1 MSSEIHL
8 VISGAAGR
16 MGRRLVA
23 MGSQNPHVRIVAGLS
38 YSGDPLLG
46 TDIGELAGIGTL
58 GITLSDDLD
67 PNVMPHVMI
76 DFSSLDGFRHW
87 LPVCRRRKIAMLVG
101 TTGLTDA
108 DHREID
114 TAAHEIAILQ
124 TTNTSVGV
132 AVLNYVAAQMTKMLG
147 PDFDIEIIEQH
158 HHHKKDAPSGTAA
171 TLADHILKARGESK
185 EKLVYGRHGG
195 DALRGPG
202 TIGMH
207 SLRLGDVVGE
217 HTAHFCGEGERL
229 SITHI
234 ANSRDT
240 FVKGALRASVWLAAH
255 GAGRYTIEDVL
266 GIGTGKKS
274 KG

>member
-1 MSSEIHL
+1 MSSEVHL

-23 MGSQNPHVRIVAGLS
+23 LGSQNPAVKIVAGLS
-38 YSGDPLLG
+38 FTGDPLLG
-46 TDIGELAGIGTL
+46 TDIGELAGIGKL
-58 GITLSDDLD
+58 GIPLSDDLD
-67 PNVMPHVMI
+67 PKLMPHVMI
-76 DFSSLDGFRHW
+76 DFSSPAGFRQW

-108 DHREID
+108 DQAEIN
-114 TAAHEIAILQ
+114 TAAHEIAVLQ

-158 HHHKKDAPSGTAA
+158 HKHKKDAPSGTAA
-171 TLADHILKARGESK
+171 TLADHILKARNESK
-185 EKLVYGRHGG
+185 DKLVYGRHGG
-195 DALRGPG
+195 EALRQPG
-202 TIGMH
+202 TIGVH

-234 ANSRDT
+234 ASSRDT
-240 FVKGALRASVWLAAH
+240 FVKGALRAGVWLASH

-266 GIGTGKKS
+266 GINAAKKA
-274 KG
+274 KA

>member
-23 MGSQNPHVRIVAGLS
+23 LAGQNPLVRVVAGVT
-38 YSGDPLLG
+38 YKGDPTIG
-46 TDIGELAGIGTL
+46 QDVGELAGVGKLNVPLT
-58 GITLSDDLD
+58 DDLD
-67 PNVMPHVMI
+67 PKLMPHVMI
-76 DFSSLDGFRHW
+76 DFSSPQGFHEW

-108 DHREID
+108 DQKAID

-132 AVLNYVAAQMTKMLG
+132 AVMNYVAAQMTKMLG
-147 PDFDIEIIEQH
+147 IDFDIEIVEQH
-158 HHHKKDAPSGTAA
+158 HRHKKDAPSGTAA
-171 TLADHILKARGESK
+171 TLAEHVLKARGASRD
-185 EKLVYGRHGG
+185 KLVYGRHGG
-195 DALRGPG
+195 EALREPG

-217 HTAHFCGEGERL
+217 HTVHFCGEGERL
-229 SITHI
+229 ALTHI
-234 ANSRDT
+234 ASSRDT
-240 FVKGALRASVWLAAH
+240 FVKGALRAAGWLAGR

-266 GIGTGKKS
+266 EIRRKPA
-274 KG
+274 